1 VHLQIYALEGFA
13 MSKIRA
19 IVITLAVAAGVVA
32 ATAAPAAALD
42 RMTANHCPPP
52 R

>member
-32 ATAAPAAALD
+32 ATAAPASAGIS
-42 RMTANHCPPP
+42 MNHCPP